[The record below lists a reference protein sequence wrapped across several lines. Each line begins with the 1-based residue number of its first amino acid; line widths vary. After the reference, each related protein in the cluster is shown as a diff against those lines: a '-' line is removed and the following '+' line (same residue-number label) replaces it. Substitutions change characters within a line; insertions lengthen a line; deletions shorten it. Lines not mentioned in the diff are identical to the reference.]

1 MFYRQVFV
9 YISTIQLNFTVSY
22 LGILKFLS
30 VIEIY
35 NKMSE
40 IPNFWLLALISQMP
54 PYLIFILVS
63 KSTHPVNM
71 VLSSQHKCTILSLI
85 RHTKKEIPNVVVQ
98 GTQYSTIKLSTVV
111 LSPSLLRRHGL
122 LIGAQN
128 LVAGQKL
135 WTLSIQARDDAE
147 EANFRPCFGY
157 LFNFSRNPDTNRDA
171 YCIYYLIAPPPPVIS
186 IMENVEV
193 NFFHIP

>member
-1 MFYRQVFV
+1 
-9 YISTIQLNFTVSY
+9 
-22 LGILKFLS
+22 
-30 VIEIY
+30 
-35 NKMSE
+35 
-40 IPNFWLLALISQMP
+40 MP
-54 PYLIFILVS
+54 PYLISILVS

-71 VLSSQHKCTILSLI
+71 VLSSQNKCTILSLI

-157 LFNFSRNPDTNRDA
+157 LFNFYKLSLSWKTLK
-171 YCIYYLIAPPPPVIS
+171 LIFFTYP
-186 IMENVEV
+186 NVVTRKSSLSV
-193 NFFHIP
+193 NGRVKSEPESNVLVTVQ